1 VSAAVSGG
9 PLSVCGGLLPPHEN
23 FKLMKLIKSDARK
36 PGKSCAR
43 LCVGEVK
50 QPGGALYGK
59 QRLRSEWRTRY
70 LEGEGEGVKGAQ

>member
-36 PGKSCAR
+36 PGKSYAR
-43 LCVGEVK
+43 LCVGGSEAAWWCVVWETKASFGVANAVIWKVK
-50 QPGGALYGK
+50 
-59 QRLRSEWRTRY
+59 
-70 LEGEGEGVKGAQ
+70 VKG